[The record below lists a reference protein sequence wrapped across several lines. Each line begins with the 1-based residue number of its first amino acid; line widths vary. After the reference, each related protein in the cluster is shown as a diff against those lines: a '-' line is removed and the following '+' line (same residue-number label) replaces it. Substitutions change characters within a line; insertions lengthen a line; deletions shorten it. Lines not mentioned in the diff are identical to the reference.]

1 MRSILKTII
10 VFLSLLLFISEKS
23 FSQSSYND
31 SLKQVLAKVS
41 GREKVITLIE
51 LCNDFRGR
59 NLDSAMLYGEMALQ
73 IALENNWVKEEL
85 LARSAI
91 GTTLNTSSHH
101 LKARLQYDT
110 VLKKSEQIGDAET
123 KAMGLAGM
131 AAFENVK
138 GNSEEALRYYF
149 ESLKLFEST
158 GNKRHIAR
166 IFVGIG
172 MLYQTMGQLSN
183 AEKYLNK
190 ALTTNSQAKDGEER
204 TNLRALHTLANIKG
218 MTGNY
223 EAAIKLDSIGL
234 QRCRI
239 SGNEYYASTFY
250 DNIANCK
257 MYSGSYP
264 EAEIYFKKCLLI
276 DSSFGSKKQM
286 ADTYLNLG
294 TLFLMQKKY
303 DAAIGY
309 LRHSIN
315 ISNSSGFRDGLANA
329 YLMISD
335 VFRASGNNDSAYM
348 YLNIS
353 HQLKDSLMNEGTM
366 EKIAEIE
373 TSYLTEKKEQ
383 QLKLKNAEIRNKNY
397 LIAGISGISLLTLI
411 ILLGIYRR
419 KQIKNKLTLQAE
431 TMRQQE
437 AATRA
442 IIEAEETERKRIAAE
457 LHDGVGQMMSVA
469 RMNMSVFESDIQF
482 KDERQKNSFEN
493 MLNLVDESCR
503 EIRNVSHQMMPLAIQ
518 KQGLKQALQSFTDK
532 IDNQIIEIDLHT
544 ENLDERMDSDTESV
558 LYRIIQECVNNT
570 LKHANAKRLDISV
583 IRDAEGISATI
594 EDDGK
599 GFDIN
604 NSKEGIGLKNI
615 ITRVSYLKGTV
626 EVDSSPG
633 NGTLVAIHVPL
644 PS

>member
-1 MRSILKTII
+1 MKLDLKVPVII
-10 VFLSLLLFISEKS
+10 LSLVIFTSEKS
-23 FSQSSYND
+23 YTQSRYND
-31 SLKQVLAKVS
+31 SLKQVLVNAS
-41 GREKVITLIE
+41 GKERVNTLIE
-51 LCNDFRGR
+51 ICNDFRGR
-59 NLDSAMLYGEMALQ
+59 DVDSAMKYGQLAFQ
-73 IALENNWVKEEL
+73 IASKNGWIKEEL
-85 LARSAI
+85 LARAAI

-101 LKARLQYDT
+101 LKAKLQYDT
-110 VLKKSEQIGDAET
+110 VLMKSEQIGDAET
-123 KAMGLAGM
+123 KAMALAGM
-131 AAFENVK
+131 AAYENVK
-138 GNSEEALRYYF
+138 GNSEEALRHYF
-149 ESLKLFEST
+149 ESLKLFESV

-166 IFVGIG
+166 VFVGIG

-190 ALTTNSQAKDGEER
+190 ALETNRQAKDGEER

-223 EAAIKLDSIGL
+223 EAAIQLDSVGL
-234 QRCRI
+234 QRSRA

-257 MYSGSYP
+257 MYSGNYA
-264 EAEIYFKKCLLI
+264 EAETYFRKCLLI

-303 DAAIGY
+303 ATAINH
-309 LRHSIN
+309 LHHSIN
-315 ISNSSGFRDGLANA
+315 ISRNSGFRDGLATA

-335 VFRASGNNDSAYM
+335 VYRASGNSDSAYI
-348 YLNIS
+348 YLNSS
-353 HQLKDSLMNEGTM
+353 HQLKDSLMNEGTL
-366 EKIAEIE
+366 EKIAELE
-373 TSYLTEKKEQ
+373 TSYQTEKKEQ
-383 QLKLKNAEIRNKNY
+383 QIKLKNSEIRNKNY
-397 LIAGISGISLLTLI
+397 LIAGISGISLLSLFV
-411 ILLGIYRR
+411 LLGIYRR
-419 KQIKNKLTLQAE
+419 KQIKNKLALQAE

-437 AATRA
+437 VATRA

-457 LHDGVGQMMSVA
+457 LHDGVGQMMSAA
-469 RMNMSVFESDIQF
+469 RMNMSVFESDLQF

-518 KQGLKQALQSFTDK
+518 KQGLKQALQTFIDK
-532 IDNQIIEIDLHT
+532 INRQIIHIDLHT
-544 ENLDERMDSDTESV
+544 ENLNERMDSDTESL

-570 LKHANAKRLDISV
+570 LKHAEASRLDISV

-594 EDDGK
+594 EDNGK

-604 NSKEGIGLKNI
+604 NLKDGIGLKNI
-615 ITRVSYLKGTV
+615 RTRVAYLKGTV
-626 EVDSSPG
+626 EIDSSIG

-644 PS
+644 TS